1 VSRPG
6 ALRILAALLLLPQTG
21 GGGLVA
27 LAHAREAP
35 TAPRTIEAVH
45 DARCAVVHDALH
57 CALCQLASHR
67 LPPGRL
73 VMPWTMGVAHVA
85 LPPIRTVGI
94 SPAALDSPFRPR
106 APPRPRA

>member
-1 VSRPG
+1 M
-6 ALRILAALLLLPQTG
+6 ATLLLLLQTG
-21 GGGLVA
+21 AGGLVA

-67 LPPGRL
+67 LPPGRQ
-73 VMPWTMGVAHVA
+73 VMPWTMGVAYVVP
-85 LPPIRTVGI
+85 LPARTVCV
-94 SPAALDSPFRPR
+94 SPGALDSPFRPR